1 VAGQYQAYVTGLKE
15 LRKELKRAGDEFPQQ
30 LRDTNFAVADR
41 IVVPVARR
49 KAYAV
54 RALIPVGKRRRN
66 DRTHTSHWADFPN
79 SIRALASQ
87 TRATVALGSNRKK
100 DAWIVSENFGS
111 ATKKQFPRLEHP
123 DHALYAAI
131 EETHD
136 KIISTYSGML
146 GELTRK
152 AFPD

>member
-1 VAGQYQAYVTGLKE
+1 MAGQYQAYVTGLKE
-15 LRKELKRAGDEFPQQ
+15 LRQELKRAGDEFPQQ

-49 KAYAV
+49 NAYAV
-54 RALIPVGKRRRN
+54 RALVPVAKRH
-66 DRTHTSHWADFPN
+66 RTDKGHWADFPN

-111 ATKKQFPRLEHP
+111 ISKRQFAPLGHP
-123 DHALYAAI
+123 DHALYKAI
-131 EETHD
+131 EEVKPRVIEEYGD
-136 KIISTYSGML
+136 MIQRLAS
-146 GELTRK
+146 K

>member
-1 VAGQYQAYVTGLKE
+1 MAGQYQAYVTGLKE

-87 TRATVALGSNRKK
+87 TRATVALGSERKR

-111 ATKKQFPRLEHP
+111 INKRQFPPLGSP
-123 DHALYAAI
+123 DHALYEAI
-131 EETHD
+131 SEVKERVMAEYGD
-136 KIISTYSGML
+136 ML
-146 GELTRK
+146 EKLTAR

>member
-1 VAGQYQAYVTGLKE
+1 VAGQYQAYVTGLEE

-54 RALIPVGKRRRN
+54 RALVPTGKRH
-66 DRTHTSHWADFPN
+66 RTDKGHWADFPM